1 MIIIQLNIQFNNLY
15 CLNKLGSRKLYQTQI
30 SEKYKKTI
38 LQSYYEKYFSNIDF
52 DWKSMY
58 LLSHIII
65 VDTKLKVFQYKMLNG
80 FLIVNKILLK
90 LEKLESLLCSFCKA
104 EDETYTVFYRCKKT
118 SILWRQLKEFFSTGL
133 DRPSISPQS
142 VNLWIPRWC
151 LRTLTPFKPH
161 IANLQKLLIKLE
173 RIKTFIFYLKT
184 MKNNRSWSWFKG
196 KWWKQEMDSNQ

>member
-38 LQSYYEKYFSNIDF
+38 LQSYYEKYFNNIDF

-142 VNLWIPRWC
+142 VNLWIPR
-151 LRTLTPFKPH
+151 
-161 IANLQKLLIKLE
+161 
-173 RIKTFIFYLKT
+173 
-184 MKNNRSWSWFKG
+184 
-196 KWWKQEMDSNQ
+196 